1 MDEKIKQIIAELL
14 GKAPLARTGIQ
25 NSLLSRGFDT
35 PAEREAFLGGILGAG
50 SHLAGDELMAAG
62 LDDGFLPGAVTGGV
76 AGAGAGAGLTNF
88 QEKMDF
94 IKNNQTLSDFEKK
107 QLLGIVP
114 QEAQTAWQQKMQYIR
129 DNPNATFDVGLG
141 IDGQEEGYTFT
152 GDGGLSEVGLAEFRR
167 RYNIQPNLGGG
178 SDSSNLGFTPNVDA
192 ISNLSS
198 DFVGGF
204 TGRGLDTPAQRHSI
218 GEIMSALSPQE
229 QDKVKM
235 IISHMTPMQQEDFIN
250 GMMDGSID
258 PGGYG
263 VQDEALPF
271 GWQ

>member
-1 MDEKIKQIIAELL
+1 MDEKIKQIIDELL

-35 PAEREAFLGGILGAG
+35 PAEREAYLGGILGVG
-50 SHLAGDELMAAG
+50 SRLAGDELMAAG
-62 LDDGFLPGAVTGGV
+62 LDDGFLPGAVTGAV
-76 AGAGAGAGLTNF
+76 AGAGLTNF
-88 QEKMDF
+88 KEKMDF

-167 RYNIQPNLGGG
+167 RNNIQQNLGGG
-178 SDSSNLGFTPNVDA
+178 SDNLGFGQYQTD
-192 ISNLSS
+192 LQS
-198 DFVGGF
+198 DFVGGLP
-204 TGRGLDTPAQRHSI
+204 RGLDTPAQRHSI
-218 GEIMSALSPQE
+218 GEIMGALSPQE